1 MSESMNNGSGNTR
14 SLSQL
19 YRRFAGDAT
28 TVSVPNADD
37 LLQLARVAHAEE
49 AAAPLFADLLRFSR
63 ELEAPSAQLSAD
75 VSMAFEQHAPAVH
88 RHAASRRAAAVG
100 SRRWRGVA
108 AIAASLMAVIGVWTL
123 QHAPAPQP
131 VTPVA
136 ANAQVP
142 DRIFAALDGRAV
154 ASAAPRDEIFRDHF
168 SSDVIFRS
176 HDG

>member
-1 MSESMNNGSGNTR
+1 MSESGNNSGRNR
-14 SLSQL
+14 PSLSRL

-75 VSMAFEQHAPAVH
+75 VSVAFEQHTPVAH
-88 RHAASRRAAAVG
+88 RHAAARRAFAAPA
-100 SRRWRGVA
+100 RRWRGVA

-123 QHAPAPQP
+123 QHARAPQP
-131 VTPVA
+131 LTPVA
-136 ANAQVP
+136 ARAQAP
-142 DRIFAALDGRAV
+142 DRIFAALDSRAV
-154 ASAAPRDEIFRDHF
+154 ASTWTRDEIFRDQF